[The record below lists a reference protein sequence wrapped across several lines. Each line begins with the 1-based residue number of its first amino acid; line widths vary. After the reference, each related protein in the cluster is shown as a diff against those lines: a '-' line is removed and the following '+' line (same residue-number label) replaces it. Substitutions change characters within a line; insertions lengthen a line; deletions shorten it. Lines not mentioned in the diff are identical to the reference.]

1 MEERRNDNQE
11 MKRRRAEMKRK
22 RRQRVLILRALTL
35 ALLAALLVTVIVVI
49 RHVNKV
55 KKNETGTKPATTES
69 VTATPAA
76 ESSAAAPAGETST
89 AAPAETTPAA
99 ESTAVT
105 PVPAYS
111 GETPS
116 TAEEAVARASSMVS
130 MYDYDGALSLLQS
143 YPGYENESA
152 ITEKISAITAEKSS
166 LVQVDVSTTAHVFF
180 HSLINDS
187 RGLIASSTCT
197 EERVEKNNKAMVTV
211 PEFKMMIQKMY
222 EAGYV
227 LISLDDLIV
236 EKTAED
242 GSTYFEKN
250 TNLYLPAGKKP
261 LIMSEDDLSYYHSY
275 GENGAQGYADRL
287 VLDENGEV
295 KCLFTTPEGEQVV
308 GDYDMVPLMETF
320 LKEHPDFCYK
330 GARPT
335 IALTGYNGVF
345 GYRTNDYYKEGPEG
359 EDLNAAQKKFLVD
372 HPEYDYDT
380 DVAEATKIAEAL
392 KKAGWTFA
400 SHTYGH
406 INATDASYEK
416 IVHDHERWEIAVEKV
431 IGPTNKIIFA
441 FGADIG
447 PVGGY
452 TSDNAKYMYYKE
464 QGFDIFCNV
473 DGNIGWTEF
482 GSQFVRTGRVA
493 LDGVSMYNAINPDAP
508 SHKTYSRD
516 FEILGITDVESFF
529 DGNRNPAYCLS
540 ES

>member
-1 MEERRNDNQE
+1 MMEEQRNDKQE
-11 MKRRRAEMKRK
+11 LKRKRAEMKRK
-22 RRQRVLILRALTL
+22 RRQRVLILRSLTL
-35 ALLAALLVTVIVVI
+35 LLLAALLITVIIVI
-49 RHVNKV
+49 RRVDKVNKPDDN
-55 KKNETGTKPATTES
+55 KKPSYTES
-69 VTATPAA
+69 VTA
-76 ESSAAAPAGETST
+76 APQ
-89 AAPAETTPAA
+89 A
-99 ESTAVT
+99 ESTAPSGTEEQSASSEAQTPESTATVN

-111 GETPS
+111 GTVPA
-116 TAEEAVARASSMVS
+116 TADEAVQRASAMVS
-130 MYDYDGALSLLQS
+130 MYDYDGALALLQS
-143 YPGYENESA
+143 FPGYENESA

-211 PEFKMMIQKMY
+211 GEFKAMVQKMY

-250 TNLYLPAGKKP
+250 KNLYLPQGKKP

-295 KCLFTTPEGEQVV
+295 KCLFTTPEGQQVV

-452 TSDNAKYMYYKE
+452 TESNQKYMYYKE

-493 LDGVSMYNAINPDAP
+493 LDGVSMYNAINPDTA

-516 FEILGITDVESFF
+516 FEILGITDIESFF
-529 DGNRNPAYCLS
+529 DPNRNPAYCLS